1 MELTPNLSAIRA
13 LRPAWNKGRVRPFA
27 DIQRLAAMLRSQPAL
42 LPFWFDA
49 VSRSQIVR
57 RWISEVPL
65 DIHALMKDPH
75 DDKIGLGPAKED
87 DMAPG

>member
-27 DIQRLAAMLRSQPAL
+27 EIQRLAAMLRSQPAL
-42 LPFWFDA
+42 LPFRFDA
-49 VSRSQIVR
+49 ESRSQIVR
-57 RWISEVPL
+57 KWIAEVPL

-75 DDKIGLGPAKED
+75 DYEILFGPAEVD
-87 DMAPG
+87 DMSPG